1 MDEGAPGSGAQPKP
15 LMGRPSSNRARVSST
30 STSPRSAGG
39 SRLSPRNL
47 SAVPHGGQP
56 FTRTSPAPQIYGRV
70 TPLNLEA
77 ASPSALDRISPS
89 SLQGSNRARLPPVT
103 PPASKKKSAKQTS
116 PRQKSGSK
124 AVVPKSAG
132 TLAAL
137 KTAQEAMPIV
147 KKDGM
152 YFPKGYTLR
161 PIIPAKKAEL
171 IDVARAMNREEF
183 GPRVKKLFDPETQAA
198 TEAIKSGVYIGWR
211 CPEFTWDCIR
221 VGRLSRCFCGHLL
234 QEHAPYNGRS
244 VKVPCAQSG
253 CRCPAFAFIPGRPE
267 DIGEFWFQRR
277 RNFDPSTWRAKCR
290 CKHTHEQHDVTGLR
304 RCRARGCGCGA
315 FNSNFLCAACDR
327 HWEDHETVFETETE
341 RMKKNIPCGQDYL
354 PFAEMPNLRNM
365 ALTGVD
371 DDPGIYT
378 ALVEGEGAIP
388 RSQRA
393 ITQDTPFMPPSG
405 SGFNPVWD

>member
-1 MDEGAPGSGAQPKP
+1 MSSGRAPSQSGVGSKAP
-15 LMGRPSSNRARVSST
+15 PSPNR
-30 STSPRSAGG
+30 SPRQG
-39 SRLSPRNL
+39 SSPRYHGNKDLSPRISLEMRTGAQTPL
-47 SAVPHGGQP
+47 SRSH
-56 FTRTSPAPQIYGRV
+56 SPQIYGRV
-70 TPLNLEA
+70 TPL
-77 ASPSALDRISPS
+77 SLDRGSPS
-89 SLQGSNRARLPPVT
+89 SGQLERGPSGLEGKSNKARLPPVSPST
-103 PPASKKKSAKQTS
+103 KKKSSSKQVS
-116 PRQKSGSK
+116 PRQKTETK
-124 AVVPKSAG
+124 ALVPKSAG
-132 TLAAL
+132 TLASLKAAKEAL
-137 KTAQEAMPIV
+137 PIV

-161 PIIPAKKAEL
+161 PIIPAQKAEL
-171 IDVARAMNREEF
+171 IDVARAMNREDF
-183 GPRVKKLFDPETQAA
+183 GPRVKKLFDPETVAA

-234 QEHAPYNGRS
+234 QEHASYNGHS
-244 VKVPCAQSG
+244 VRVPCKQGG
-253 CRCPAFAFIPGRPE
+253 CHCKAFAFIPGRPE

-277 RNFDPSTWRAKCR
+277 RNFDPTTWRAKCK

-304 RCRARGCGCGA
+304 RCKVGGCGCGA
-315 FNSNFLCAACDR
+315 FHSNFLCAACDR

-354 PFAEMPNLRNM
+354 PFAEMPNMRNM

-371 DDPGIYT
+371 NDPGIYT
-378 ALVEGEGAIP
+378 DLVEGEGAIP
-388 RSQRA
+388 RSNRA